1 MADVCKCVILPIKP
15 LSVNEAWQGR
25 RYKTRAYKRYE
36 EILLAVMPDIAIPK
50 PPYRV
55 SYIFG
60 FSSLAAD
67 IDNPIKPLQDIIQ
80 KRYKIDDKLIKRL
93 TVEVEQ
99 TEKGSEFL
107 GYQIETYTK
116 RGRKNGLYIY
126 SRELSKM

>member
-1 MADVCKCVILPIKP
+1 MEERDCVILPIKP

-36 EILLAVMPDIAIPK
+36 EILLAVMPNITIPK

-55 SYIFG
+55 SYVFG

-80 KRYKIDDKLIKRL
+80 KLLRFCDVPANAIA
-93 TVEVEQ
+93 
-99 TEKGSEFL
+99 GS
-107 GYQIETYTK
+107 
-116 RGRKNGLYIY
+116 
-126 SRELSKM
+126 